1 MPKQEFKLSFYYNL
15 TFCYYLSKFTIFWNG
30 SFSSRGW
37 FICSKVFYVCTS
49 GHPRMSYFYYVDY
62 LILTGYNSTL
72 IDVFFS
78 VLARQFDIIGN

>member
-1 MPKQEFKLSFYYNL
+1 MFVH
-15 TFCYYLSKFTIFWNG
+15 
-30 SFSSRGW
+30 RGTQGCLIL
-37 FICSKVFYVCTS
+37 FFD
-49 GHPRMSYFYYVDY
+49 VDY